1 MCSYPFVCSFYQ
13 IQLKMT
19 IDCYIVEKL
28 KLPVTCHSIYISVGL
43 SLIFTNR
50 KDICTYMNIVI
61 LEIVRKALKKCW

>member
-43 SLIFTNR
+43 SLIFTGR
-50 KDICTYMNIVI
+50 IS
-61 LEIVRKALKKCW
+61 ALT